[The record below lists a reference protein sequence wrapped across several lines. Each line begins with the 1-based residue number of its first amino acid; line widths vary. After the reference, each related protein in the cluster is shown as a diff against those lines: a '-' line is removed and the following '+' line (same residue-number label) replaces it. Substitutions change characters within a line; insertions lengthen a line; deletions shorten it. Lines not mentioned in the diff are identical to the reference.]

1 MGGSDGE
8 DLMFGLATMAAVCYL
23 SSSSALMRLSAEMEE
38 ERRGHEEV
46 EKRRTEEECST
57 THLPHTPLSPPL
69 LITATLTLEDTHQRS
84 CVTHSR
90 SLAQTQ
96 AQVFRYNHLWI
107 T

>member
-46 EKRRTEEECST
+46 EKRTEEKRTT
-57 THLPHTPLSPPL
+57 THLPHTHHSYL
-69 LITATLTLEDTHQRS
+69 L
-84 CVTHSR
+84 C
-90 SLAQTQ
+90 
-96 AQVFRYNHLWI
+96 
-107 T
+107 